1 MCLLQNKQERK
12 QTKTKTNSK
21 MKPTFEAHTHTMIRR
36 RAHPFLVLL
45 GVYILWSFQ
54 HTSLSNH
61 ILIDCFIQRLFR
73 LIGRF
78 CLFLSLSLLSSLR
91 CRSFVRV
98 QCAVVPLV
106 LRRCL
111 EK

>member
-1 MCLLQNKQERK
+1 MCLLHNKQERK

-36 RAHPFLVLL
+36 RAHPFFVLL
-45 GVYILWSFQ
+45 YVLWSFL